1 MSNPDCQ
8 GVSDQAQAE
17 IWGILTLG
25 REANIGVNISDPDE
39 LRRRLRGLAPEIDRG
54 PAFIL
59 WVDQEQ
65 AQLAP
70 EIDREAASMDKRSS
84 YRGQ

>member
-17 IWGILTLG
+17 ILRILTLG

-39 LRRRLRGLAPEIDRG
+39 LRRRLRRLALAPG
-54 PAFIL
+54 
-59 WVDQEQ
+59 
-65 AQLAP
+65 
-70 EIDREAASMDKRSS
+70 IDREAASMDKRSS
-84 YRGQ
+84 YRGR